1 MLSDNTFT
9 HEEFIA
15 KVKAFAQEVA
25 NRVPN
30 GEVLLR
36 RESTFNSVDAYII
49 SVNNGKSDQHTLLA
63 LLRTG
68 QVEMTNIL
76 GNI

>member
-1 MLSDNTFT
+1 MLSDAKFT
-9 HEEFIA
+9 HGEFVA

-30 GEVLLR
+30 SQVTLR
-36 RESTFNSVDAYII
+36 RESSFNHIDAYII
-49 SVNNGKSDQHTLLA
+49 TVNNGKSDQHTQLA
-63 LLRTG
+63 LTGTG

-76 GNI
+76 GHI